1 MLSDCLQVEVI
12 QASFTLAEKLV
23 HILCTNF
30 FFKYVHN
37 LLTCETYV
45 DQFSFLQL
53 EKKTQAN
60 VNKPNFSTSAEGSY

>member
-1 MLSDCLQVEVI
+1 MYQ
-12 QASFTLAEKLV
+12 F
-23 HILCTNF
+23 F